1 MKLKPLPQPSF
12 TVTRPDRHWEQAWSD
27 YMQGVDT
34 MLTPIA
40 VAAPSNATAAAAGVP
55 LGGFYTDGADPA
67 HIYIRTV

>member
-1 MKLKPLPQPSF
+1 
-12 TVTRPDRHWEQAWSD
+12 
-27 YMQGVDT
+27 MQGVDT

-67 HIYIRTV
+67 HVYIRTV